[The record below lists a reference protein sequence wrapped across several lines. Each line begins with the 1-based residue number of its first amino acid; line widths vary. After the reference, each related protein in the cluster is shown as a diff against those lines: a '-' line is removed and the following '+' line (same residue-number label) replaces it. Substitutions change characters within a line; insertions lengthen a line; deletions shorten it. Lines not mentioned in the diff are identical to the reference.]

1 MHTRKLAHTHS
12 RKQGND
18 QVPLTTKFEVRSD
31 EAVVLNYGRL
41 LCEMAACVP
50 DGMCCFFPSYSY
62 MEDTVCSWHDM
73 GILAAVQRHKLLFVE
88 TKDVVE
94 TSLALDSFRK
104 ACDAGRGAIFLSVA
118 RGKVAEGIDFDR
130 HFGRC
135 GAPCA
140 RSDCMILLPRCHL
153 PSHSVISLVPFHS
166 CAQSSCLA
174 FHTNTRDR
182 KSSRRVCVFCART
195 LALTRMS
202 I

>member
-1 MHTRKLAHTHS
+1 MFPGRLVLARAHT
-12 RKQGND
+12 QGND

-41 LCEMAACVP
+41 LSEMAACVP

-62 MEDTVCSWHDM
+62 MEETVCSWHDM

-135 GAPCA
+135 GALCA
-140 RSDCMILLPRCHL
+140 VGLHDSCCVAFAASLPL
-153 PSHSVISLVPFHS
+153 AISL
-166 CAQSSCLA
+166 CYLLGIISS
-174 FHTNTRDR
+174 
-182 KSSRRVCVFCART
+182 V
-195 LALTRMS
+195 
-202 I
+202 